1 MPNLLPNILPKELE
15 NFWSTVAERYQWIK
29 PFQTVVQGGFD
40 HEVKL
45 SWFTEGQ
52 TNITLNAIDRHAD
65 LAPEKL
71 AIIFEA
77 NDPNSNAQKIT
88 YRELKKRVC
97 KMSNVYKKLGVKK
110 GDVICFYMGM
120 TPDLMISVL
129 AAARIGAIHSV
140 VFGGFSAQSLAQ
152 RIDDSK
158 AVLLITHDG
167 AYRADKTIALKNIAD
182 EALLQSEGTIQNVI
196 VFERTKTPH
205 KMLQKR
211 DHYAHELTVDVADDC
226 PYETMNAEDPLF
238 ILYTSGS
245 TGKPKG
251 LLHTTAGYMVHA
263 GHSFAEVFDFRANDI
278 FWCTADLGWITGHT
292 YTTYGPLLNGATT
305 LIYEGVP
312 TYPNAERMWQIIE
325 KHQVTHFYT
334 APTAIRSLEALG
346 DELPNKYA
354 MNSLKVLGS
363 VGEPI
368 NEEAWEWYHKNVGKN
383 RCPIVDTWWQTE
395 TGGIMISTLAN
406 KTECVPAF
414 ATYPLKGIT
423 PILVDQ
429 NGAKISET
437 KAEGNLCI
445 EYPWPSMARTIWGDH
460 ERFIQTYFSTF
471 KGYYFTG
478 DGARRDELGR
488 YRITGRVD
496 DVINVSGHR
505 FGTAEIEDAID
516 EHIDVVESA
525 VVGYPH
531 PIKGQGIYAFVI
543 CHHKRDDKDIL
554 EKEIREMVAKVIGP
568 IAKPDLIQ
576 FVDALPKTRSGKI
589 MRRILRKIGEN
600 ELGSLGDTSTLLDPE
615 VVNRIIAGKK
625 N

>member
-1 MPNLLPNILPKELE
+1 MTKILPIELE
-15 NFWSTVAERYQWIK
+15 NHWNEVAKRFQWTT
-29 PFQTVVQGGFD
+29 PHQTVLTGGFD
-40 HEVKL
+40 QEVKI
-45 SWFTEGQ
+45 SWFKEAQ

-65 LAPEKL
+65 VHPHKV

-77 NDPNSNAQKIT
+77 NDPNTPTQKIT
-88 YRELKKRVC
+88 YAELKKRVSE
-97 KMSNVYKKLGVKK
+97 MGNVYKKLGVKK

-140 VFGGFSAQSLAQ
+140 IFGGFSAQSLAQ
-152 RIDDSK
+152 RLDDSK
-158 AVLLITHDG
+158 AVLLVTHDG
-167 AYRADKTIALKNIAD
+167 AYRGEKSISLKKIAD
-182 EALLQSEGTIQNVI
+182 EALSISNGTTKNII
-196 VFERTKTPH
+196 VFEHTKTPH
-205 KMLQKR
+205 QMNAPR
-211 DHYAHELTVDVADDC
+211 DLYAHDLLKNISSEC
-226 PYETMNAEDPLF
+226 PYEIMKAEDPLF

-251 LLHTTAGYMVHA
+251 LLHTTAGYMVHS
-263 GHSFAEVFDFRANDI
+263 GYSFSEVFDYGENDI

-292 YTTYGPLLNGATT
+292 YTTYGPLLNGGTT
-305 LIYEGVP
+305 LVYEGIP
-312 TYPNAERMWQIIE
+312 TFPNGERMWQIIE

-346 DELPNKYA
+346 EELPNKYA
-354 MNSLKVLGS
+354 MKSLKVLGS

-368 NEEAWEWYHKNVGKN
+368 NEEAWEWYHKYVGKN

-423 PILVDQ
+423 PVLVDQ
-429 NGAKISET
+429 SGAVLNEAV
-437 KAEGNLCI
+437 AEGNLCLQ
-445 EYPWPSMARTIWGDH
+445 YPWPSMARTIWGDH

-471 KGYYFTG
+471 KGFYFTG
-478 DGARRDELGR
+478 DGARRDERGR
-488 YRITGRVD
+488 FRITGRVD

-525 VVGYPH
+525 VIGYPH
-531 PIKGQGIYAFVI
+531 SIKGQGIYAFVI
-543 CHHKRDDKDIL
+543 CHHKRDDKEQL
-554 EKEIREMVAKVIGP
+554 EKEIRDMVTKVIGP

-600 ELGSLGDTSTLLDPE
+600 ELGSLGDTTTLLDPD

>member
-1 MPNLLPNILPKELE
+1 MLTQLPKEIE
-15 NFWSTVAERYQWIK
+15 NHWTQIANTYRWFR
-29 PFQTVVQGGFD
+29 PFQNVLSGKFD
-40 HEVKL
+40 DEVKIE
-45 SWFTEGQ
+45 WFKEGQ

-65 LAPEKL
+65 LMPDKI
-71 AIIFEA
+71 AILFE
-77 NDPNSNAQKIT
+77 PNFTDAGHEEISYSQ
-88 YRELKKRVC
+88 LKKRVNE
-97 KMSNVYKKLGVKK
+97 MSNTYKKLGIKK

-120 TPDLMISVL
+120 TPDLIISVL

-140 VFGGFSAQSLAQ
+140 VFAGFSAQSLAQ
-152 RIDDSK
+152 RIDDSN
-158 AVLLITHDG
+158 ASLVVTHDG
-167 AYRADKTIALKNIAD
+167 AYRGEKTISLKNITD
-182 EALLQSEGTIQNVI
+182 EAISISAGSIKNVI
-196 VFERTKTPH
+196 VFKRTNSTHIMIPS
-205 KMLQKR
+205 R
-211 DHYAHELTVDVADDC
+211 DYYAHDLLQ
-226 PYETMNAEDPLF
+226 NASLNCEIEIMDSEDPLF

-263 GHSFAEVFDFRANDI
+263 GFSFREVFDYQQNDI
-278 FWCTADLGWITGHT
+278 FWCTADLGWVTGHT
-292 YTTYGPLLNGATT
+292 YTMYGPLLNGGTT
-305 LIYEGVP
+305 LIFEGIP
-312 TYPNAERMWQIIE
+312 TFPNAERMWQIIE

-346 DELPNKYA
+346 EDLPNKYQ

-368 NEEAWEWYHKNVGKN
+368 NEEAWDWYNKQVGKN

-406 KTECVPAF
+406 KTECIPTC
-414 ATYPLKGIT
+414 ATYPLTGIV
-423 PILVDQ
+423 PILLDQ
-429 NGAKISET
+429 NGNKIDDMV
-437 KAEGNLCI
+437 AEGNLCI
-445 EYPWPSMARTIWGDH
+445 QYPWPSMARTIWGDH
-460 ERFIQTYFSTF
+460 QRFIQTYFSTY
-471 KGYYFTG
+471 KGYYFSG
-478 DGARRDELGR
+478 DGAKRDNNGR

-516 EHIDVVESA
+516 EHEDIVESA
-525 VVGYPH
+525 VIGFPH

-543 CHHKRDDKDIL
+543 CHHKRQDLDLL
-554 EKEIREMVAKVIGP
+554 EKEIRETVTKVIGP